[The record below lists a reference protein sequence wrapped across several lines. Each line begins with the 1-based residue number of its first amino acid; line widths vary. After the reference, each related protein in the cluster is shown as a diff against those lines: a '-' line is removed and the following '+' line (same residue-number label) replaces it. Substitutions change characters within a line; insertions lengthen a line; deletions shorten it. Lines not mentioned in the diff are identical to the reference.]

1 MHEIMNAVRSIT
13 LNTHVFCKAC
23 LPEQTAG
30 GGTGACYAAKEC
42 SRFLASPRAGIIQD
56 VRFVGILCSLEAQTA
71 VVKWL
76 VPYVEIDPSI
86 NDLPPRRIVPFSSV

>member
-1 MHEIMNAVRSIT
+1 MKVVCSIA

-30 GGTGACYAAKEC
+30 GTGACNAAKEC

-56 VRFVGILCSLEAQTA
+56 VRLVGILCSLEAQPA